1 MAEAKAAPTGEAWTR
16 SLGSYYV
23 VDLLGLVGFVAL
35 TPALIAH
42 FGAAQFGVIALAQ
55 GLVGYLGLLDLGIKP
70 ALTRMV
76 ATAWARGEE
85 ERVRELLTSG
95 AAVLAVAAVAALGAS
110 LWIASGLKPGS
121 AGLSGADAAAVA
133 PFVAL
138 KGLEFA
144 VSLLLS
150 PFESA
155 NYGMDRVVRMNA
167 IRGAARI
174 LELAAGLAAILLDW
188 PLWSLAV
195 WGIASSLVGGVL
207 QAATLRERMV
217 GYFPRLAEL
226 RWSATQELFRFGAFY
241 LVNGMVV
248 VLVFKT
254 DELVIASSI
263 VLLLPPLA
271 LFGVALYA
279 PLNQAMRAVLSVVT
293 RITAASGARLTILVA
308 RAEKEAAATL
318 FVESLERTLTAAL
331 IMALPM
337 AAVGAALGSAWLGK
351 PVSDAL
357 VWALTGIMVA
367 HIPVAVASRYLGAA
381 GLVRSVTVVSVLEA
395 ALNLGLSLLLVRQFG
410 LAGVAIG
417 TFAAQLLTTSWFNLR
432 VACDH
437 LGLSTGRVARNAFAA
452 AARRS
457 WPLLLLSAAAI
468 WLVRSEL
475 VEVVWVSVLLVAAAA
490 CLVAVDW
497 VARERR
503 TAPPDLSSEQ
513 GASRA

>member
-1 MAEAKAAPTGEAWTR
+1 MAEAKAAPTGEAWSR

-85 ERVRELLTSG
+85 ERARQLLTSG
-95 AAVLAVAAVAALGAS
+95 SLVLAVAAVAALGAS
-110 LWIASGLKPGS
+110 LWVASGLKPGS

-138 KGLEFA
+138 KGIEFA

-167 IRGAARI
+167 IRGAARV
-174 LELAAGLAAILLDW
+174 LELAAGVAAIVFGW

-195 WGIASSLVGGVL
+195 WGIASVCGGGIL
-207 QAATLRERMV
+207 QAATLRERIK
-217 GYFPRLAEL
+217 GYLPRFDEL
-226 RWSATQELFRFGAFY
+226 RWSAMKELFQFGAFY

-254 DELVIASSI
+254 DELVIASA
-263 VLLLPPLA
+263 LGLA
-271 LFGVALYA
+271 QVALYA
-279 PLNQAMRAVLSVVT
+279 PLNQAMRSVLSVVT

-308 RAEKEAAATL
+308 RGERTEAAAL
-318 FVESLERTLTAAL
+318 FVEMFERTLTAAL
-331 IMALPM
+331 LLAVPMAL
-337 AAVGAALGSAWLGK
+337 VGSALAAEWLDR
-351 PVSDAL
+351 PVSPAL

-395 ALNLGLSLLLVRQFG
+395 ALNLGLSLLLVRSFG
-410 LAGVAIG
+410 LTGVALG
-417 TFAAQLLTTSWFNLR
+417 TFVAQLLTTSWFNLR
-432 VACDH
+432 LSCRH
-437 LGLSTGRVARNAFAA
+437 LGLEPAAVMGSALRASLRLAWPVALLGAIVA
-452 AARRS
+452 
-457 WPLLLLSAAAI
+457 LLLHASLLPTL
-468 WLVRSEL
+468 WG
-475 VEVVWVSVLLVAAAA
+475 SVLLVIASVLL
-490 CLVAVDW
+490 LVRDW
-497 VARERR
+497 FAREQA
-503 TAPPDLSSEQ
+503 APSAPSQPGSP
-513 GASRA
+513 

>member
-1 MAEAKAAPTGEAWTR
+1 MAESKAVPAGEAWSR

-85 ERVRELLTSG
+85 ERARELLTSG
-95 AAVLAVAAVAALGAS
+95 AAVLAIAAAVALGAS
-110 LWIASGLKPGS
+110 LWIAAGLRPGS
-121 AGLSGADAAAVA
+121 AGLSAVDAAAVA

-138 KGLEFA
+138 KGIEFS

-195 WGIASSLVGGVL
+195 WGIASSVVGGLL
-207 QAATLRERMV
+207 QAWTLRERMV
-217 GYFPRLAEL
+217 GYRPRLAEL
-226 RWSATQELFRFGAFY
+226 RWSATQELVRFGAFY

-254 DELVIASSI
+254 DELVIASA
-263 VLLLPPLA
+263 LGLA
-271 LFGVALYA
+271 SVALYA

-308 RAEKEAAATL
+308 RAEKQAAAAL
-318 FVESLERTLTAAL
+318 FVETLERTLTAAL
-331 IMALPM
+331 LFALPM
-337 AAVGAALGSAWLGK
+337 VAVGASLGSSWLGK
-351 PVSDAL
+351 PVSAPL

-381 GLVRSVTVVSVLEA
+381 GLVRAVTVVSIIEA
-395 ALNLGLSLLLVRQFG
+395 ALNLGLSLLLVRKFG
-410 LAGVAIG
+410 LTGVALG
-417 TFAAQLLTTSWFNLR
+417 TFLAQLLTTSWFNLR
-432 VACDH
+432 VACNH
-437 LGLSTGRVARNAFAA
+437 LGLKTGAVAGNAMAA
-452 AARRS
+452 ALRRG
-457 WPLLLLSAAAI
+457 WPLALLCCGAA
-468 WLVRSEL
+468 WLVRSEPAWVVAASALL
-475 VEVVWVSVLLVAAAA
+475 VVAAAVMV
-490 CLVAVDW
+490 VADW
-497 VARERR
+497 TARERR
-503 TAPPDLSSEQ
+503 TAIGE
-513 GASRA
+513 R

>member
-1 MAEAKAAPTGEAWTR
+1 MADPKVSPAGEAWTR

-85 ERVRELLTSG
+85 ERARELLTSG
-95 AAVLAVAAVAALGAS
+95 SLVLAVAAVAALGAS

-167 IRGAARI
+167 IRGAARV
-174 LELAAGLAAILLDW
+174 LELAAGVAAIVFGW

-226 RWSATQELFRFGAFY
+226 RWSAMKELFQFGAFY

-254 DELVIASSI
+254 DELVIASA
-263 VLLLPPLA
+263 LGLA
-271 LFGVALYA
+271 QVALYA

-337 AAVGAALGSAWLGK
+337 AAVGGALGSAWLGK

-410 LAGVAIG
+410 LAGVALG
-417 TFAAQLLTTSWFNLR
+417 TFVAQLLTTSWFNLR
-432 VACDH
+432 VVCDH

-468 WLVRSEL
+468 WLVRSGL
-475 VEVVWVSVLLVAAAA
+475 VEVVWVSAPLVVAAA

-497 VARERR
+497 MARERR
-503 TAPPDLSSEQ
+503 AAPPDLSSEQ

>member
-1 MAEAKAAPTGEAWTR
+1 MAESKPQRGEAWSR

-42 FGAAQFGVIALAQ
+42 FGPVQFGVIALAQ

-85 ERVRELLTSG
+85 ERARELLTSG
-95 AAVLAVAAVAALGAS
+95 ALVLALAAVAALALS
-110 LWIASGLKPGS
+110 LWIAAGLRPGS

-138 KGLEFA
+138 KGVEFA
-144 VSLLLS
+144 LSLLLS

-167 IRGAARI
+167 IRGAARV
-174 LELAAGLAAILLDW
+174 LELAAGVAAIFLGW

-195 WGIASSLVGGVL
+195 CGIASVCVGGLL
-207 QAATLRERMV
+207 QAVTLRERMP
-217 GYFPRLAEL
+217 GYLPRLGEL
-226 RWSATQELFRFGAFY
+226 RWSAMQELFRFGAFY
-241 LVNGMVV
+241 LVNGLVV

-254 DELVIASSI
+254 DELVIASA
-263 VLLLPPLA
+263 LGLA
-271 LFGVALYA
+271 QVALYA

-308 RAEKEAAATL
+308 RGERQEAAGL
-318 FVESLERTLTAAL
+318 FVEMFERTLTAAIL
-331 IMALPM
+331 LAVPM
-337 AAVGAALGSAWLGK
+337 GLVGSALASVWLDK

-395 ALNLGLSLLLVRQFG
+395 LLNLGLSLLLVRQFG

-437 LGLSTGRVARNAFAA
+437 LGLSSARVARNALVA

-457 WPLLLLSAAAI
+457 GPLLLLSGAAI
-468 WLVRSEL
+468 WLLRSGL
-475 VEVVWVSVLLVAAAA
+475 AEVVWVSALLVVAAA

-503 TAPPDLSSEQ
+503 TAPPVLASEQ
-513 GASRA
+513 GASRG

>member
-1 MAEAKAAPTGEAWTR
+1 MADQKAAPTGEAWSR

-42 FGAAQFGVIALAQ
+42 FGPAQFGVIALAQ

-85 ERVRELLTSG
+85 ERARELLTSG
-95 AAVLAVAAVAALGAS
+95 AAVLAIAAAAALGAS
-110 LWIASGLKPGS
+110 LWIAAGLRPGS

-138 KGLEFA
+138 KGLEFS

-195 WGIASSLVGGVL
+195 WGIASSLVGGLL
-207 QAATLRERMV
+207 QAMTLRERMV
-217 GYFPRLAEL
+217 GYRPRLSEL

-254 DELVIASSI
+254 DELVIASA
-263 VLLLPPLA
+263 LGLA
-271 LFGVALYA
+271 SVALYA

-308 RAEKEAAATL
+308 RSETKAAAEL
-318 FVESLERTLTAAL
+318 FVESLQRTLTAAFVF
-331 IMALPM
+331 ALPM
-337 AAVGAALGSAWLGK
+337 ATVGSLLGSSWLGQ
-351 PVSDAL
+351 PVSPPL

-381 GLVRSVTVVSVLEA
+381 GLVRSVTVVSILEA
-395 ALNLGLSLLLVRQFG
+395 ALNLGLSLLLVRKFG
-410 LAGVAIG
+410 LTGVALG
-417 TFAAQLLTTSWFNLR
+417 TFIAQLLTTSWFNLR
-432 VACDH
+432 VACKH
-437 LGLSTGRVARNAFAA
+437 LGLKTTTVAVNALAA
-452 AARRS
+452 AFLRG
-457 WPLLLLSAAAI
+457 WPLATLCGVAL
-468 WLVRSEL
+468 WLVRTERL
-475 VEVVWVSVLLVAAAA
+475 EVLPAGALLVAAAA
-490 CLVAVDW
+490 GLMIVDW
-497 VARERR
+497 IARERR
-503 TAPPDLSSEQ
+503 TAIGE
-513 GASRA
+513 R

>member
-1 MAEAKAAPTGEAWTR
+1 
-16 SLGSYYV
+16 
-23 VDLLGLVGFVAL
+23 
-35 TPALIAH
+35 
-42 FGAAQFGVIALAQ
+42 
-55 GLVGYLGLLDLGIKP
+55 
-70 ALTRMV
+70 
-76 ATAWARGEE
+76 
-85 ERVRELLTSG
+85 
-95 AAVLAVAAVAALGAS
+95 
-110 LWIASGLKPGS
+110 
-121 AGLSGADAAAVA
+121 
-133 PFVAL
+133 VAL

-195 WGIASSLVGGVL
+195 WGIASSLVGGAL

-254 DELVIASSI
+254 DELVIASS
-263 VLLLPPLA
+263 LGLA
-271 LFGVALYA
+271 SVALYA

-337 AAVGAALGSAWLGK
+337 ASVGAALGSAWLGR

-395 ALNLGLSLLLVRQFG
+395 LLNLGLSLLLVRQFG

-437 LGLSTGRVARNAFAA
+437 LGLSSARVARNAVAA

-457 WPLLLLSAAAI
+457 ATAPSRRTPKRAALSTRSAAPP
-468 WLVRSEL
+468 RPSG
-475 VEVVWVSVLLVAAAA
+475 
-490 CLVAVDW
+490 
-497 VARERR
+497 ARRCR
-503 TAPPDLSSEQ
+503 
-513 GASRA
+513 

>member
-1 MAEAKAAPTGEAWTR
+1 MADAKAAPPGEAWSR

-85 ERVRELLTSG
+85 ERARELLTSG

-144 VSLLLS
+144 VSLVLS

-263 VLLLPPLA
+263 GLA
-271 LFGVALYA
+271 SVALYA

-318 FVESLERTLTAAL
+318 FVESLERTLTAAF

-337 AAVGAALGSAWLGK
+337 ASVGAALGSAWLGK

-410 LAGVAIG
+410 LAGVALG

-437 LGLSTGRVARNAFAA
+437 LGLSSGRVARNALVA

-468 WLVRSEL
+468 WLVRSGR
-475 VEVVWVSVLLVAAAA
+475 VEVVLVSALLVVAAA

-503 TAPPDLSSEQ
+503 ASPPDLSSEQ

>member
-1 MAEAKAAPTGEAWTR
+1 MAEPKAAPAGEAWTR

-85 ERVRELLTSG
+85 ERARELLTSG

-110 LWIASGLKPGS
+110 LWIAAGLKPGS

-188 PLWSLAV
+188 PLWSLAA
-195 WGIASSLVGGVL
+195 WGIASSLVGGAL

-254 DELVIASSI
+254 DELVIASA
-263 VLLLPPLA
+263 LGLA
-271 LFGVALYA
+271 SVALYA

-293 RITAASGARLTILVA
+293 RITAASGARPTILVA

-395 ALNLGLSLLLVRQFG
+395 VLNLGLSLLLVRQFG

-437 LGLSTGRVARNAFAA
+437 LGLSSARVARNALVA

-457 WPLLLLSAAAI
+457 WPLLLLSAAAV
-468 WLVRSEL
+468 WLVRSGL
-475 VEVVWVSVLLVAAAA
+475 VEVVWVSAPLVAAAA
-490 CLVAVDW
+490 CLVVADW
-497 VARERR
+497 MARERR
-503 TAPPDLSSEQ
+503 AAPSDLSSEQ

>member
-85 ERVRELLTSG
+85 ERARELLTSG
-95 AAVLAVAAVAALGAS
+95 AAVLAVAAVAALGVS

-263 VLLLPPLA
+263 GLA
-271 LFGVALYA
+271 SVALYA